1 MTSPGSDPGPIAEAA
16 AANAAGSDAAGGAS
30 SYSSASASGPALPPP
45 GTATDATAAHSAPGP
60 DATADAAPNTTA
72 EQEPVAVPHA
82 SAAAEAA
89 ALTAADA
96 TAVVVGQGLHDTA
109 SPHLTRARADSDNLD
124 LNPTPDLQLNADD
137 AEPLAA
143 AAAPPTTSNGFQSN
157 SPLLLAQ
164 PADSADTAAPSLDLT
179 TTPASAAVGP
189 DQHLQLAGTAANG
202 HVPHETIA
210 ISTEIDIHQPQPGNG
225 DARPSETDSDDM
237 SGHRPTLPSPH
248 PSIHQPLRPPSY
260 SGSPLPPPSG
270 SSYHGS
276 ASGQPSPYGSYATP
290 PATSG
295 GPSDP
300 HRPSP
305 SAGAGVTLPSMRT
318 MEELSRQQSTP
329 SPHSISSSVAGGTS
343 SYYTHQA
350 MAPAQQPSHAY
361 AASPMHQGYP
371 VPGPPVAR
379 GPKKVCTTCLYFF
392 AFISR
397 RWPACAAGRVVSF

>member
-16 AANAAGSDAAGGAS
+16 AANTAGTDAARGAS
-30 SYSSASASGPALPPP
+30 SYSSAAAPSPALPPP

-72 EQEPVAVPHA
+72 EQDPVAVPHA
-82 SAAAEAA
+82 SNTSAAVAA
-89 ALTAADA
+89 TAADA
-96 TAVVVGQGLHDTA
+96 TAVDVGQGLHDTA
-109 SPHLTRARADSDNLD
+109 SLHLTRARADSDNLD
-124 LNPTPDLQLNADD
+124 FDPSPGLQPNADD
-137 AEPLAA
+137 AEPFAA
-143 AAAPPTTSNGFQSN
+143 AAAPSTTSNNFQN
-157 SPLLLAQ
+157 NPPPLIAHR
-164 PADSADTAAPSLDLT
+164 PDSVDTGVPSFDST
-179 TTPASAAVGP
+179 TSTSAAVAF
-189 DQHLQLAGTAANG
+189 DQQQQLPGTATNG
-202 HVPHETIA
+202 HLPQETIA
-210 ISTEIDIHQPQPGNG
+210 ISTEIDIPQPQPGNG

-305 SAGAGVTLPSMRT
+305 SAGSGVTLPSMRT

-350 MAPAQQPSHAY
+350 MAPAQPSHAY
-361 AASPMHQGYP
+361 TQSPMHQGYP

-379 GPKKVCTTCLYFF
+379 GPKKV
-392 AFISR
+392 
-397 RWPACAAGRVVSF
+397 